1 MSFLKELWQ
10 FMKVRKK
17 FWLIPILLIMLFLGA
32 LIVLGE
38 GSALTPFLYTLF

>member
-1 MSFLKELWQ
+1 MSFLKELWS
-10 FMKVRKK
+10 FMRVRKK
-17 FWLIPILLIMLFLGA
+17 FWLVPILLIMLFLGA